1 MQKQS
6 PLITSLPAQGEFP
19 ISIRAPVFEPP
30 ISQRALFV
38 LPLTHLYSFG
48 ACAAAEVHLSLFTT
62 AATAVAC
69 VPGPPGP
76 VTTSQA
82 HLASDGEIN
91 DAAESYQ
98 TANQRHRKHR

>member
-38 LPLTHLYSFG
+38 LPLTYLYSFG
-48 ACAAAEVHLSLFTT
+48 ACAATEVHLSLFTGEHGRH
-62 AATAVAC
+62 AC
-69 VPGPPGP
+69 P
-76 VTTSQA
+76 VFQ
-82 HLASDGEIN
+82 DP
-91 DAAESYQ
+91 
-98 TANQRHRKHR
+98 

>member
-1 MQKQS
+1 MLKQS

-48 ACAAAEVHLSLFTT
+48 ACAAAEVHLSLFT
-62 AATAVAC
+62 AAHGRRAH
-69 VPGPPGP
+69 GPPGP
-76 VTTSQA
+76 VTTSQT

-91 DAAESYQ
+91 GAAESYQ
-98 TANQRHRKHR
+98 TANQRKRKQR